1 MQKLKTLQKE
11 IKSLGLNSFLVTTP
25 NNVRFLSNFNGTS
38 GMMLITPS
46 KAFLLTDFRYIQK
59 AKAILP
65 KEIELVDIT
74 RMLRNPLGFTGAWQ
88 KLLSKHKLE
97 KIAFE
102 STEMT
107 VQRLEFFKKISKNS
121 KLIAQTNL
129 VENLRIVKTDEEMK
143 KLIRSQRI
151 NEQTLKKVIPLLKVG
166 VTESEIGRKIQIIGL
181 EQGAEAMSFDP
192 IVAFAANSASPH
204 HEPTNKKLV
213 RNEVVLIDMGM
224 KFAGYCSDM
233 TRTFLPKKATNE
245 QKAIYSKVLEA
256 QENCIKKLH
265 TKLHGG
271 QGDELARGVIKQAG
285 YREQFGHS
293 TGHGIGLDI
302 HEAPNLAAGGS
313 DKLPVNTV
321 VTVEPGIYLP
331 GNFGVRIED
340 MVIVGEKKVEVMT
353 KMPKKLSDIT
363 IL

>member
-11 IKSLGLNSFLVTTP
+11 IKSLGLSSFLVTTP

-38 GMMLITPS
+38 GMMLITSS

-88 KLLSKHKLE
+88 KLLTKYKLD

-143 KLIRSQRI
+143 KLIHSQRI

-192 IVAFAANSASPH
+192 IVAFSANSASPH

-233 TRTFLPKKATNE
+233 TRTFLPKKATDE
-245 QKAIYSKVLEA
+245 QKAIYSKVLDA

-271 QGDELARGVIKQAG
+271 QGDELARGVIKEAG
-285 YREQFGHS
+285 YSEQFGHS